1 MSYRYAALERDL
13 SYTFLDQDLLARALT
28 HRSKGG
34 DNYERLEFLGDSI
47 LSFVV
52 AAQLYAQFPEL
63 SEGELTRLRA
73 RLVRMETLA
82 GLARHLN
89 LGNYL
94 ALGGGELKSG
104 GYDRDSILADAL
116 EAILGAIYVEAG
128 YAGARAVIA
137 HLYRQT
143 LADIDPRYVEK
154 DPKTQLQEYLQKHA
168 LNTPVY
174 TVTAMAGEAHQQTFV
189 VTCQVSGLDQLIKG
203 EGNSRRAAEQQAA
216 AYAYA
221 LLVGSTVSGAKRH
234 ER

>member
-1 MSYRYAALERDL
+1 MSVKYATLERDL
-13 SYTFLDQDLLARALT
+13 GHVFLDKDLLTRALT

-34 DNYERLEFLGDSI
+34 DNYERLEFLGDSV

-52 AAQLYAQFPEL
+52 AAQLYTQFPEL

-82 GLARHLN
+82 GLARN
-89 LGNYL
+89 LDLGGYL

-116 EAILGAIYVEAG
+116 EAIFGAIYVEAG
-128 YAGARAVIA
+128 YVNARAVIMR
-137 HLYRQT
+137 LYQQT

-168 LNTPVY
+168 LSTPVY
-174 TVTAMAGEAHQQTFV
+174 TVVAIAGEAHQQTFV
-189 VTCQVSGLDQLIKG
+189 VTCQVPGLDSIVQG
-203 EGNSRRAAEQQAA
+203 EGGSRRAAEQQAA
-216 AYAYA
+216 AGAYA
-221 LLVGSTVSGAKRH
+221 LLAGSNGAIAKRS
-234 ER
+234 